1 MTATMTPP
9 PTISGRPRRRIAFIA
24 IGAVAVLAIVALV
37 VVLMNR
43 NTAPQTS
50 PTSPTTP
57 PPPTSTPASA
67 NTSDTISTS
76 AGDQLADGCLGGPD
90 PFEAILPA
98 QASATHDD
106 LGAAALARTFGR
118 WSATYPIDPNAA
130 HVLSTIVTPGNPY
143 QQSALDSMN
152 QLARQLQS
160 QGYTEGRVLADQS
173 TYRISPTSTDNH
185 VDLDLVLARQLTRS
199 DGRTEEM
206 KMAISILLDRA
217 TDGPWTI
224 SGTLPPVGQDPFA
237 ASPNAPWMSFEGAC

>member
-9 PTISGRPRRRIAFIA
+9 PTTSGRPRRRIAFIA
-24 IGAVAVLAIVALV
+24 IGAVAVLAIVTLV

-67 NTSDTISTS
+67 NTSDAITP

-106 LGAAALARTFGR
+106 LGAASLARTFGR

-160 QGYTEGRVLADQS
+160 QGYTESRVQADQS
-173 TYRISPTSTDNH
+173 TYRISPTSTNTH
-185 VDLDLVLARQLTRS
+185 VDLDLVLNRQLTRS